1 LTQNLNFK
9 ISLITH
15 NYFILL
21 FAFFPISIIA
31 GSTISLINIL
41 LIDISFVVL
50 LLIRKEYS
58 FIANKNFKYLVLL
71 YFYLIFNTFISYDFS
86 LSAPRNFG
94 FIRMI
99 ILFLAINYFF
109 NVKFFFKKIFLLWT
123 LFFLI
128 ILIDVFYEAYNGHN
142 ILGFISPYEKR
153 IVSFFKDEPVI
164 GGFIAAFF
172 LILIGFFSNEYKKY
186 KILISI
192 IAIIFILS
200 ILITGERS
208 NFLKSL
214 FGIIIFYFFYKEFSL
229 KFKSLIII
237 FLALCLSIVLFNS
250 NFLQNRF
257 IHQIKEITQDKEGN
271 DYFRLQKSGL
281 EVANEKKFFG
291 VGNKNYRIATC
302 ITDKETALKER
313 VYFRKYCSTHPHQIY
328 VEFLS
333 EHGFFGFILLF
344 FIFNKMIFSKIRQ
357 VLNSNNYISLGAFCY
372 LIFTFT
378 PIIPSGAFFSDFSL
392 TLFFINFSIFYAS
405 NPNLNLFCRSAI
417 SKTKSNYQ
425 LRGR

>member
-1 LTQNLNFK
+1 LTQKLNFK

-15 NYFILL
+15 NYFIIL
-21 FAFFPISIIA
+21 FAFIPISIIA

-50 LLIRKEYS
+50 LLIKKDYS
-58 FIANKNFKYLVLL
+58 FITNKSFRLLILL
-71 YFYLIFNTFISYDFS
+71 YLYLIFNTFISYDFY

-128 ILIDVFYEAYNGHN
+128 ILIDVFYEAYNGPN

-153 IVSFFKDEPVI
+153 IVSFFKDEPIV
-164 GGFIAAFF
+164 GGFIGAFF
-172 LILIGFFSNEYKKY
+172 LILIGFYANEYNKY
-186 KILISI
+186 KILISTI
-192 IAIIFILS
+192 SIIFILS

-208 NFLKSL
+208 NFLKSF
-214 FGIIIFYFFYKEFSL
+214 FGIIVFYFFYKEFSL
-229 KFKSLIII
+229 KFKSLIVI
-237 FLALCLSIVLFNS
+237 LLVLCFSISLFNS

-257 IHQIKEITQDKEGN
+257 IHQIKKIVIDKEGN

-302 ITDKETALKER
+302 IDQEKALKER

-333 EHGFFGFILLF
+333 EHGIFGFILLF
-344 FIFNKMIFSKIRQ
+344 FIFYKMIFSKIRQ
-357 VLNSNNYISLGAFCY
+357 VFNSNNYISIGALCY
-372 LIFTFT
+372 LMFTFI

-392 TLFFINFSIFYAS
+392 NLFFINLSIFYAS
-405 NPNLNLFCRSAI
+405 NSNMNLFSRSALNEI
-417 SKTKSNYQ
+417 KKNY
-425 LRGR
+425 

>member
-1 LTQNLNFK
+1 MTQNLNFK
-9 ISLITH
+9 ISLATH

-41 LIDISFVVL
+41 LIDISFVIL
-50 LLIRKEYS
+50 LLIKKDYS
-58 FIANKNFKYLVLL
+58 FITNKSFRLLILL
-71 YFYLIFNTFISYDFS
+71 YLYLIFNTFISYDFS
-86 LSAPRNFG
+86 MSAPRNFG

-109 NVKFFFKKIFLLWT
+109 NVENFFKKIFLLWT
-123 LFFLI
+123 LFFSI
-128 ILIDVFYEAYNGHN
+128 FVIDIFYEAYNGQN
-142 ILGFISPYEKR
+142 VLGFISPYEKR

-164 GGFIAAFF
+164 GGFIGAFF
-172 LILIGFFSNEYKKY
+172 LILTGFCVNEYNKY

-192 IAIIFILS
+192 ISIIFILG

-208 NFLKSL
+208 NFLKSF
-214 FGIIIFYFFYKEFSL
+214 FGIIVFYFFYKEFSL
-229 KFKSLIII
+229 KFKSLIVI
-237 FLALCLSIVLFNS
+237 LLVLCFSISLFNS

-257 IHQIKEITQDKEGN
+257 IHQIKKIAIDKEGN

-302 ITDKETALKER
+302 IDQEIALKER

-333 EHGFFGFILLF
+333 EHGIFGFILIF
-344 FIFNKMIFSKIRQ
+344 FIFYKMIFSKIRQ
-357 VLNSNNYISLGAFCY
+357 VLNSNNYISTGALCY
-372 LIFTFT
+372 LMFTFI

-392 TLFFINFSIFYAS
+392 NLFFINLSIFYAS
-405 NPNLNLFCRSAI
+405 NSNMNLFSRSALNEI
-417 SKTKSNYQ
+417 KKNY
-425 LRGR
+425 